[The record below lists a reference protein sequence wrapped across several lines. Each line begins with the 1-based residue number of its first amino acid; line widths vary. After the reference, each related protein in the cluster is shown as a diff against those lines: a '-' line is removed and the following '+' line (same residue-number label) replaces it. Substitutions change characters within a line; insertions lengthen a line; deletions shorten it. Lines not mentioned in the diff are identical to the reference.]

1 MTDPV
6 SWKAI
11 ESGAKVFSSEGEAVG
26 EVSMVVGDVDADV
39 FTGLALSIETF
50 GHDRFVPSER
60 VTSIYP
66 ERIDLA
72 LTKAE
77 VERLP
82 EYRETPQVHWRP
94 EERGGFFS
102 RLFGRR

>member
-1 MTDPV
+1 LTDQV

-11 ESGAKVFSSEGEAVG
+11 EPGAKVFSSEGEAVG
-26 EVSMVVGDVDADV
+26 KVSQVVGDANADV

-50 GHDRFVPSER
+50 GHDRFVASER
-60 VTSIYP
+60 VAGIYP
-66 ERIDLA
+66 DRIDLA
-72 LTKAE
+72 LTKQE
-77 VERLP
+77 IERLP
-82 EYRETPQVHWRP
+82 EHTDAPAVRWRP